1 MLNSEFSGLQ
11 WAFAGTSESSLDD
24 SGRRFSTWHHWVDSN
39 SDDPPVDTGEMITQ
53 DNGNVL
59 EKGNFVSPI
68 TGQREYYEE
77 LWEEVPTEKL
87 AFGKDPH
94 VCTVLRTEDQEKMSK
109 GMIIRLGDYCQGI
122 LKKEGEVT
130 VERWESHVNDVNSKQ
145 GKWHKTATVGTDEMP
160 CDEVLGSEPPHE
172 GQQINRA
179 GMMWD
184 VVEVA
189 TW

>member
-1 MLNSEFSGLQ
+1 MPNPEFSGLQ

-24 SGRRFSTWHHWVDSN
+24 AGRRFSTWHHWIDSN

-53 DNGNVL
+53 GNGNVL
-59 EKGNFVSPI
+59 EKGNVVSPI
-68 TGQREYYEE
+68 TGQRVYYEE
-77 LWEEVPTEKL
+77 LWEEVPTENL
-87 AFGKDPH
+87 AFGNNPRT
-94 VCTVLRTEDQEKMSK
+94 CTVLRTEDLEKMSR

-130 VERWESHVNDVNSKQ
+130 VERWEYHFNDTSSNQ
-145 GKWHKTATVGTDEMP
+145 GKWYKAATVGNDEMP
-160 CDEVLGSEPPHE
+160 CDELLGFKPPRE

-179 GMMWD
+179 GTMWD
-184 VVEVA
+184 VIEVA